1 MKFENKIKRLEE
13 ITEIIKTAAV
23 DFEEQLKLFKEG
35 SGLAREIEE
44 ELNKAEQIIE
54 EISDDDQK
62 EK

>member
-23 DFEEQLKLFKEG
+23 DFDEQLKLYKEG
-35 SGLAREIEE
+35 SLLAEE
-44 ELNKAEQIIE
+44 VEQELDKAEQLIE
-54 EISDDDQK
+54 EIKDDGQK

>member
-23 DFEEQLKLFKEG
+23 DFDEQLKLYKEG
-35 SGLAREIEE
+35 SLLAEE
-44 ELNKAEQIIE
+44 VEQELDKAEQMIE
-54 EISDDDQK
+54 EIKDDDQK

>member
-23 DFEEQLKLFKEG
+23 DFDEQLKLYEEG
-35 SGLAREIEE
+35 SGLAEEIEK
-44 ELNKAEQIIE
+44 ELDKAEQMIE
-54 EISDDDQK
+54 EIKVEDQK